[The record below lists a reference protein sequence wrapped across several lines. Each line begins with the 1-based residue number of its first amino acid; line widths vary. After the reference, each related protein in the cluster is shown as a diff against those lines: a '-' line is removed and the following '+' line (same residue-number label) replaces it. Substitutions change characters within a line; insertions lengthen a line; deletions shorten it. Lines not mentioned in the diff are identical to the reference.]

1 MPVSAKV
8 RAITARPC
16 QSADLA
22 FNMPGILES
31 QNFDH
36 SGRTGLCKIGGTVS
50 AYDIASNLY
59 GNLGDVLPAS
69 GSRPAGARL
78 EYDGARIRQVLAP
91 SYLFALRN
99 APLQAELEQR
109 IVQRENA
116 FMERL
121 KHGAA
126 IKSIN
131 QDVFPGIVTQL
142 EELAAFSTAKKNALD
157 TAYSGAGT
165 SVVEQVEH
173 RTFSKP
179 VAMRS
184 HAADAEED
192 GFVISKGYDPEPNP
206 DKHVQTQK
214 SEVTQSTPYEYSS
227 SAWNE
232 VTSEFQN
239 QRTEADQV
247 AFSHP
252 PLDNKIGDSQL
263 QISIMLE
270 RMKQRLA
277 ALRVPHLDRL
287 IDNELAAMDQEI
299 RRIQLN
305 FAHTFLYSPLAG
317 IITAIYK
324 DLGESVSAG
333 EPVLRVENDR
343 FVYLVGTVI
352 AKGFLSV
359 GQSCMIHSDDF
370 LETGQP
376 LKSDSMTLGVP
387 GELVSIRGH
396 SRDNDEWEVVIEVSN
411 RRSDSTTIFPLHY
424 EFDRSNARID
434 FA

>member
-1 MPVSAKV
+1 MTTSAKV

-16 QSADLA
+16 QSTDLA

-36 SGRTGLCKIGGTVS
+36 TNRTGLCKIGGSVS
-50 AYDIASNLY
+50 AYDIESNLY
-59 GNLGDVLPAS
+59 SNLGDTLPAS
-69 GSRPAGARL
+69 GSRPADARL
-78 EYDGARIRQVLAP
+78 EYDSSRIKQVLSP
-91 SYLFALRN
+91 TFLFALRN
-99 APLQAELEQR
+99 VPLAAELEQR
-109 IVQRENA
+109 IIQRENA

-121 KHGAA
+121 KHSSA
-126 IKSIN
+126 IKAIN
-131 QDVFPGIVTQL
+131 QDVFPGIITKI
-142 EELAAFSTAKKNALD
+142 EELAALATSRKDALD
-157 TAYSGAGT
+157 TAYSNA
-165 SVVEQVEH
+165 SVGVVKKVEH
-173 RTFSKP
+173 RSYSEP

-184 HAADAEED
+184 HSVNPATP
-192 GFVISKGYDPEPNP
+192 GWVTSKGLDPQDSN
-206 DKHVQTQK
+206 KHVQTQE
-214 SEVTQSTPYEYSS
+214 SEDTQSSPYKYDSG
-227 SAWNE
+227 WTE

-252 PLDNKIGDSQL
+252 PLDNKITDSQL
-263 QISIMLE
+263 QISVMLE

-277 ALRVPHLDRL
+277 ALRVPHLDR
-287 IDNELAAMDQEI
+287 IVENELRAMDQEI
-299 RRIQLN
+299 RRLQLN
-305 FAHTFLYSPLAG
+305 YAHTFLYSPIDG

-359 GQSCMIHSDDF
+359 GQSCVIHSDDF

-396 SRDNDEWEVVIEVSN
+396 NRDNDEWEVVIEASN
-411 RRSDSTTIFPLHY
+411 RRSDSSTIFPLHY
-424 EFDRSNARID
+424 EFDRSNSRID

>member
-1 MPVSAKV
+1 VTTSAKV

-16 QSADLA
+16 QSTDLA

-36 SGRTGLCKIGGTVS
+36 ANRAGLCKIGGSVS
-50 AYDIASNLY
+50 AYDIESNLY
-59 GNLGDVLPAS
+59 NNLGDTIPAS

-78 EYDGARIRQVLAP
+78 EYDALRIKQVLTP
-91 SYLFALRN
+91 SFLFALRN
-99 APLQAELEQR
+99 VPLAAELEQR
-109 IVQRENA
+109 IIQRENA

-121 KHGAA
+121 KHSAE
-126 IKSIN
+126 IKAIN
-131 QDVFPGIVTQL
+131 QDVFPRIVTKI
-142 EELAAFSTAKKNALD
+142 EELAALSTSRKDALD

-165 SVVEQVEH
+165 GVVKTVEH
-173 RTFSKP
+173 RSFSQP

-184 HAADAEED
+184 HAVSPEKE
-192 GFVISKGYDPEPNP
+192 GWITSKGFDPEPDP
-206 DKHVQTQK
+206 DDHVQTQE
-214 SEVTQSTPYEYSS
+214 SEETQSSPYKYDSGWKKVED
-227 SAWNE
+227 
-232 VTSEFQN
+232 EFEN

-252 PLDNKIGDSQL
+252 PLDNKITDSQL
-263 QISIMLE
+263 QISVMLE

-287 IDNELAAMDQEI
+287 VENELRAMDQEI
-299 RRIQLN
+299 RRLQLN
-305 FAHTFLYSPLAG
+305 YAHTFLYSPIDG

-359 GQSCMIHSDDF
+359 GRSCMIHSDDF

-376 LKSDSMTLGVP
+376 LKSDAMTVGVP
-387 GELVSIRGH
+387 GVLVSIRGH
-396 SRDNDEWEVVIEVSN
+396 NRDNDEWEVVIEASN
-411 RRSDSTTIFPLHY
+411 RRSDSSIIFPLHY